1 MTGDKVKIGI
11 VGIGNMGEKHVKH
24 VIDLPN
30 TELAA
35 VCDRRVQRMKAPLPP
50 TIRRKQ
56 ARQLTTALAPPK
68 IPGDE
73 RERIRGFG

>member
-11 VGIGNMGEKHVKH
+11 VGIGNMGAKHVKH

-35 VCDRRVQRMKAPLPP
+35 VCDRNVE
-50 TIRRKQ
+50 RR
-56 ARQLTTALAPPK
+56 
-68 IPGDE
+68 
-73 RERIRGFG
+73 